1 MKPTTKIEKQMC
13 ALALTLPQL
22 PQQLVQEGFDAFKS
36 YGYTVP
42 RRGRK
47 VEVWCQCCGH
57 RQLTRG
63 TLVELTDYVCPQCH
77 SHLELR
83 EHESK
88 RSDYHGES
96 HWRTYIDTF
105 EGLLVAR
112 TFQFDR
118 INSGD
123 RHTVLAVNEI
133 YQNWAAPNGREVI
146 TSRPYTRSIFG
157 ESFDFSKPFWIAKH
171 NSSYTGQYG
180 FDDMFDPC
188 SNSVFATMNLSEDM
202 QRDGF
207 TPQYIA
213 QLIQKQTNFI
223 AVAARMQTDVAFR
236 TAMKTGYDKLAM
248 HIAESGVKFPSHVF
262 KILHRNHYQPKD
274 VNMFCEYI
282 ADCVF
287 CGVDTHN
294 AHYVCPADLRE
305 AHQTM
310 MRRKVRIEGERALKK
325 KREQVVKEE
334 PAYRKLRAAFFGLVF
349 QAGGIKVFTAPSVAS
364 IYAEGCAMH
373 HCVFANAYYKNPTS
387 LIMFARDAKTGDPL
401 ETVEVNLRTFQ
412 IAQSRGLQNKF
423 TPQHKDICALVNANM
438 NQIRQAAGMRPR
450 KQA

>member
-1 MKPTTKIEKQMC
+1 MKPKTKIEARMC
-13 ALALTLPQL
+13 ELAQQL
-22 PQQLVQEGFDAFKS
+22 PPLPKLLCKEGFDAFKS
-36 YGYTVP
+36 YGYRVP

-47 VEVWCQCCGH
+47 TEVWCQCCGH

-63 TLVELTDYVCPQCH
+63 TLVELTDYICPQCGA
-77 SHLELR
+77 HLELR
-83 EHESK
+83 PCESK
-88 RSDYHGES
+88 RSDYHGEA

-105 EGLLVAR
+105 DGLLVAR
-112 TFQFDR
+112 TFQFER

-123 RHTVLAVNEI
+123 KHTVLAVNEI
-133 YQNWAAPNGREVI
+133 YQNWAAPNGCEVI

-157 ESFDFSKPFWIAKH
+157 ESFDFNRPFWIVKH

-180 FDDMFDPC
+180 FTDMFDPC
-188 SNSVFATMNLSEDM
+188 SNNIFATMNLSDDM

-207 TPQYIA
+207 TPHVIR
-213 QLIQKQTNFI
+213 QLLQQQTNFI

-236 TAMKTGYDKLAM
+236 TAIKTGYDKLAI

-310 MRRKVRIEGERALKK
+310 MRRKVRIEGERAIKR
-325 KREQVVKEE
+325 KREQIVKEE
-334 PAYRKLRAAFFGLVF
+334 PAYQKLRAAFFGLVF

-373 HCVFANAYYKNPTS
+373 HCVFANGYYKSAQS
-387 LIMFARDAKTGDPL
+387 LIMFARDAKTGDPI
-401 ETVEVNLRTFQ
+401 ETVEVNLRTFS
-412 IAQSRGLQNKF
+412 IAQSRGLQNKL
-423 TPQHKDICALVNANM
+423 TPQHNEICALVNANM
-438 NQIRQAAGMRPR
+438 NKIRQAAGVRVAKVR
-450 KQA
+450 